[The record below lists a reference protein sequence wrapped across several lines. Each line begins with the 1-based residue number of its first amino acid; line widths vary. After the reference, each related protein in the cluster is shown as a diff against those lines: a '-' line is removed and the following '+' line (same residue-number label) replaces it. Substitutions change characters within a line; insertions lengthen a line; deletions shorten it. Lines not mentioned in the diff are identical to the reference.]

1 MELAV
6 LVPVACTALDMAL
19 DASGGGVAVLSCG
32 SGRKLK
38 TALRRSLTGPQTP
51 AVRQRPPMSAGTGP
65 SRRAGAQGMWCAAAP
80 QHRWS
85 SSAIRALT
93 DPTRP
98 AVSDCASVR
107 NPRGPAACLVGEASW
122 ISDPGL
128 LLSDGE
134 TAMLQ
139 RVLEDINKETGVQ
152 CALAVFADLQGGDRG
167 DATRFRR
174 FGVQLFN
181 TWGVGSATHDN
192 GVLFL
197 FLREARRLEIVTG
210 KGMSSALP
218 DQWVQRMMHS
228 TMVPRFRAN
237 DHGAGL
243 LAGATAIQ
251 ERLLGHAHPQW
262 RPDLGIAPE
271 HPDGK
276 VMWSA
281 TPQFHG
287 GQAPTARPED
297 SKSTAWRDFQWV
309 SPLSSLLMLGFWGA
323 GASENDSSPERDVR
337 RLVAKLAELR
347 GRSTFRDASGAD
359 VPWPYQVSP
368 ANMGLADVTSAPGPH
383 EQHHAFELSSS
394 GALALDA
401 QASGFG
407 NGSLAVRMRNT
418 GGDSLAFDLP
428 AGSLFVAPP
437 GNGCRLQPL
446 ITRQAVSVELGPGEE
461 KELLL
466 DAYCGD
472 SGARVPRG
480 NMSLSPYTVS
490 DDCLSSQAA
499 VWRWSAPFQ
508 PNSERQ
514 FVASEDFRT
523 LEESFGM
530 SRQEAQELF
539 GELADLIARGTSDRE
554 RQEVALQLQLEE
566 ARAQAAAVTYAQT
579 HRSPRTNSSGS
590 SGGRSRSM
598 SFGGGSSSGGGGG
611 CSW

>member
-19 DASGGGVAVLSCG
+19 DASGGGLAVLSCG
-32 SGRKLK
+32 PGRKLK
-38 TALRRSLTGPQTP
+38 AALRRSLTGPQAP
-51 AVRQRPPMSAGTGP
+51 AVRQRPPMSAGAEP

-80 QHRWS
+80 QHRWC
-85 SSAIRALT
+85 SSAVRALT
-93 DPTRP
+93 DPARP
-98 AVSDCASVR
+98 AVSDCTSVR
-107 NPRGPAACLVGEASW
+107 NPPGPVACLAGEASW

-139 RVLEDINKETGVQ
+139 WVLEAINKETGVQ
-152 CALAVFADLQGGDRG
+152 CALAVLADLQGGDRG
-167 DATRFRR
+167 DPTRFRR

-181 TWGVGSATHDN
+181 TWGVGSAERNN

-210 KGMSSALP
+210 KGMSRALP
-218 DQWVQRMMHS
+218 DQWVQQMMQS
-228 TMVPRFRAN
+228 TMVPHFRAN
-237 DHGAGL
+237 NYSVGL

-251 ERLLGHAHPQW
+251 ERLLGHAPPHW

-271 HPDGK
+271 HPYGK
-276 VMWSA
+276 VMLSA

-287 GQAPTARPED
+287 GQAPTERPED
-297 SKSTAWRDFQWV
+297 WLSSAW
-309 SPLSSLLMLGFWGA
+309 PLSALLMLGLWGA
-323 GASENDSSPERDVR
+323 GASENGSSPERDVR
-337 RLVAKLAELR
+337 RLEAKLAELR
-347 GRSTFRDASGAD
+347 GRFTFRDASGAD

-383 EQHHAFELSSS
+383 EQYHAFELSSS

-407 NGSLAVRMRNT
+407 NGALAVRMRNT

-428 AGSLFVAPP
+428 AGSLFVAPA
-437 GNGCRLQPL
+437 GNGCRMQPL
-446 ITRQAVSVELGPGEE
+446 ITRQAVRVELGAEEE
-461 KELLL
+461 KELML

-480 NMSLSPYTVS
+480 TMSLSPYSVS
-490 DDCLSSQAA
+490 DDCLSSQAV

-508 PNSERQ
+508 PKSERQ
-514 FVASEDFRT
+514 FAASEDFRT

-539 GELADLIARGTSDRE
+539 GELAELIARGTSDRE
-554 RQEVALQLQLEE
+554 HQEVALQLQLEK
-566 ARAQAAAVTYAQT
+566 ARDQAAAVPCVQT
-579 HRSPRTNSSGS
+579 QRSPRTNISDS
-590 SGGRSRSM
+590 SGGRSGSM